1 MVVASRWEEN
11 TWRIHLDGCLAL
23 LQQSC
28 QEASRTSSSN
38 ALEQALRFV
47 QDDKIGN
54 FSFDTTTQND
64 KEKTTLLLIILKL
77 RLRSLVH
84 EFCTLMR
91 SVVQPRK
98 LDILRLRLL
107 LKRLLNDHGLVLP
120 TNSPAT
126 NCVSHTERLECEA
139 LLVIAGTILMDCG
152 RILDTTGSFDTTREY
167 AKLNSRIGAAATEIF
182 TITATLHP
190 RVAYSDTVSIAH
202 SNAERPQVAISSS
215 ALSVIWPLFA
225 AGIWTSSDITR
236 QNWARETLFD
246 IGERY
251 KIPLALHL
259 VRSRWCCFP
268 GHSVKML
275 TTILGNE

>member
-1 MVVASRWEEN
+1 MVVASGWEED

-28 QEASRTSSSN
+28 QEANGTSSSN

-47 QDDKIGN
+47 QYDTIEN
-54 FSFDTTTQND
+54 FSFDTTTQNE
-64 KEKTTLLLIILKL
+64 KEKATLLLSILKL

-84 EFCTLMR
+84 EFCALTR
-91 SVVQPRK
+91 GVVQPRK

-107 LKRLLNDHGLVLP
+107 IKRLLNDLGLVLP

-126 NCVSHTERLECEA
+126 NCVSHTDRLECEA
-139 LLVIAGTILMDCG
+139 LRVIAGTILMDCG
-152 RILDTTGSFDTTREY
+152 RILDPTGSFVTTREY

-182 TITATLHP
+182 TITAMLHP
-190 RVAYSDTVSIAH
+190 RVAYSDTASVAHGNANRPRIATW
-202 SNAERPQVAISSS
+202 STP
-215 ALSVIWPLFA
+215 LSVIWPLFA
-225 AGIWTSSDITR
+225 AGIWASSGIT
-236 QNWARETLFD
+236 QQTWARGTLFD

-259 VRSRWCCFP
+259 VRICCCFFP

-275 TTILGNE
+275 TTILGN